1 MEKFSR
7 KEKVALVVF
16 GLILLAIIVQMIW
29 RLGEFSAPSGTGMV
43 IDEADIDLSNNLLRL
58 PGIITEVSSRNKES
72 QTPSKLFDNNLNS
85 YWHVALDS
93 VGDPAWITI
102 DFGEGNEK
110 TIRSL
115 AALPRADIPK
125 QFFRKAEL
133 FGSDNGEDWE
143 LVSEII
149 QGETPSSATLRKWEF
164 DNDRAYRYYQLLI
177 TDGHE
182 GGKFFSMAELALF
195 E

>member
-1 MEKFSR
+1 
-7 KEKVALVVF
+7 
-16 GLILLAIIVQMIW
+16 
-29 RLGEFSAPSGTGMV
+29 MV
-43 IDEADIDLSNNLLRL
+43 IDEADIDLSSNLLRL

-72 QTPSKLFDNNLNS
+72 QTPSKLFDKNLNS
-85 YWHVALDS
+85 YWHVALDN

-102 DFGEGNEK
+102 DFSEGNEK

-133 FGSDNGEDWE
+133 FGSDNGEDWQ

-149 QGETPSSATLRKWEF
+149 QGETPYSATLRKWEF